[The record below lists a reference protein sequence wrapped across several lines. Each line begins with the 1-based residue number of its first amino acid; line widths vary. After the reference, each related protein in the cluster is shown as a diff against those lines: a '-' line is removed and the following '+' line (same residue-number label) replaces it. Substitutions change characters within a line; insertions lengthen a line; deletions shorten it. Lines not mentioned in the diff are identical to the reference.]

1 MAIRI
6 RAKYQTRGKAE
17 AMWLGLKEAAS
28 PCISEFGSLPRFL
41 DDLDLLSS
49 LTLSSLT
56 LSLLTAG

>member
-1 MAIRI
+1 MVIRI

-17 AMWLGLKEAAS
+17 AMWLGLKKATS
-28 PCISEFGSLPRFL
+28 LYIFKFGSLTRFL

-49 LTLSSLT
+49 LTLSSLK